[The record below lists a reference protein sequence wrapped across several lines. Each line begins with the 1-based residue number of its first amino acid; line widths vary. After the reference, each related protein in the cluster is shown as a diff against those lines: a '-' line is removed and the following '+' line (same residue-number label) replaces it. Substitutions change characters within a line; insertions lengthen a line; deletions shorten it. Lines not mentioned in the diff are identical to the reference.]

1 MKIRQNT
8 NKLIEM
14 VEEGAINKDRLIN
27 DLLNWMSE
35 ADVTEFA
42 EANNY
47 IVDEEE

>member
-8 NKLIEM
+8 TKLIEM
-14 VEEGAINKDRLIN
+14 VEEGAINKDHLIK

-42 EANNY
+42 EANHY
-47 IVDEEE
+47 IEEDEE